1 MTKAHLPPE
10 SVALLQKLSR
20 ISLILSYLAI
30 AVFLIMGTLS
40 VLNTSEAMSS
50 FYYVGFV
57 QVPVLIAYLTV
68 PLSLLCVFALLRQ
81 GVLPRGMVISFIV
94 MAFLLTAYFRLSGES
109 SWIGAA
115 AWISLVFWL
124 KESIRRYSA
133 FVEGKMTTIEG

>member
-1 MTKAHLPPE
+1 
-10 SVALLQKLSR
+10 
-20 ISLILSYLAI
+20 
-30 AVFLIMGTLS
+30 MGTLS

-133 FVEGKMTTIEG
+133 FVDGQMTTIEG